1 MEPAARHAT
10 YQDVLDAPEHVV
22 AELIA
27 GELYTSPRPAPRH
40 SVASSIIGGDLTGP
54 FHRRPDDPN
63 GPGGWW
69 ILDEPELHFGGDV
82 LVPDLAG
89 WRRERLPRIPNEAA
103 FTLAPDWLC
112 EVVSPSTARIDRV
125 LKMPIYAREGVEFV
139 WIVDPRLKTLEVFQ
153 RSAASWILLSS
164 HVGDDLCRAEPFAAV
179 ELDMTRWW
187 VD

>member
-1 MEPAARHAT
+1 MEPASRQAT

-22 AELIA
+22 AELID
-27 GELYTSPRPAPRH
+27 GTLYTSPRPAPRH

-54 FHRRPDDPN
+54 FHRRGGDPN
-63 GPGGWW
+63 WPGGWW
-69 ILDEPELHFGGDV
+69 ILDEPELHLGGDV
-82 LVPDLAG
+82 MVTDVAG
-89 WRRERLPRIPNEAA
+89 WRRERLPSIPNEAA

-139 WIVDPRLKTLEVFQ
+139 WIVDPLLKSLEVFQ
-153 RSAASWILLSS
+153 RSATSWILLSS

-187 VD
+187 AD